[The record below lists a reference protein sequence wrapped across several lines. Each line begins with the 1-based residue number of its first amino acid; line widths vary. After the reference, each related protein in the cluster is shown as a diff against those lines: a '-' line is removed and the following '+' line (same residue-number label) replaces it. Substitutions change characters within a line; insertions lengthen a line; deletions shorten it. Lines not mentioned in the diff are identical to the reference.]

1 MTDST
6 SPKPITRKR
15 PIRYPRQIVIM
26 ATEDTYQAVAAQ
38 AAEESDTTGEHVSK
52 SVIARR
58 WLEAGRAITEAA
70 AAAADGD
77 DDTP

>member
-1 MTDST
+1 MDETPAT
-6 SPKPITRKR
+6 PKPITRKR

-38 AAEESDTTGEHVSK
+38 AVEETDRTGEHVSK

-58 WLEAGRAITEAA
+58 WLEAGRAVSDAAEAA
-70 AAAADGD
+70 ASKPEA
-77 DDTP
+77 